1 MTKEHSQ
8 FSLLRQHRFA
18 PFFWTQFCGAAN
30 DNIYKFACTLLVTY
44 QAAQYSDLP
53 ASLLTQLIAGLFI
66 LPFVLFS
73 ATSGQLADKYER
85 SHLIRMT
92 KLLELGIVLLA
103 IWGFWQHSM
112 VVLLCCIFLL
122 GLQASVFGPV
132 KYAYLPQHLL
142 PQEIIGGNGLVESG
156 TFIAILLGTM
166 LSGALMSHHENG
178 TALVS
183 IAILAV
189 ALIGLAAS
197 WRVPHSPAPDPALRI
212 NWNPFTETWNN
223 IQLARQRRTLFLSM
237 LGISWLWF
245 FGATLLT
252 QFPGFAKNVL
262 GGNEAVVT
270 LLLAIF
276 SIGVGAG
283 ALLCERLSGHK
294 VEIGLVPF
302 GSIGMSVFALDLYF
316 ASQGHAVTAQ
326 VELGTF
332 VADHS
337 HWRVMIDLFLLSL
350 FSGLYS
356 VPLYALIQTRCPVE
370 QRARIVAA
378 NNILNAL
385 FMVVS
390 AALAAVCLTVLKFSI
405 PQLFLLMAVLNAG
418 VAIYIY
424 GLVPEFLLRFLAWL
438 LVHSVYTMKKRGLEH
453 IPDRGAALLVCNHVS
468 FADPVVLM
476 GISPRPIRFV
486 MDYKIF
492 STPFMSWFFRQAKV
506 IPIAS
511 AKDDPVMMEQAFAEV
526 SSALRNGDLVMIFPE
541 GGITRDGTIQ
551 RFRPGVTRVLES
563 DPVPVIPLALCGLW
577 GSVFS
582 RHGGSLWARLR
593 SAHTR
598 IAVHAGPPIEPSAA
612 TPEYLQQ
619 RVGELRGDWQ

>member
-1 MTKEHSQ
+1 MIKEHSQ
-8 FSLLRQHRFA
+8 FNLLKQRRFA

-44 QAAQYSDLP
+44 QAVSYSNLDDK
-53 ASLLTQLIAGLFI
+53 LLVNLIAGLFI

-73 ATSGQLADKYER
+73 ATSGQLADKFER
-85 SHLIRMT
+85 SHLIRLT
-92 KLLELGIVLLA
+92 KVLELGIVLLA
-103 IWGFWQHSM
+103 LWGFWQHSM
-112 VVLLCCIFLL
+112 IALLVCIFLL

-142 PQEIIGGNGLVESG
+142 PQEIIGGNALVESG

-166 LSGALMSHHENG
+166 LAGFLMSHGSLG
-178 TALVS
+178 TPLVS
-183 IAILAV
+183 VAILAV
-189 ALIGLAAS
+189 ALIGLATS
-197 WRVPHSPAPDPALRI
+197 WWVPYSPAPDPALRI

-223 IQLARQRRTLFLSM
+223 LKLARQRRVLFLSM

-252 QFPGFAKNVL
+252 QFPGFAKEVL

-270 LLLAIF
+270 LMLALF
-276 SIGVGAG
+276 SVGVGAG

-302 GSIGMSVFALDLYF
+302 GSIGMTVFAVDLYL
-316 ASQGHAVTAQ
+316 ASQGHAITEQ
-326 VELGTF
+326 IDLGTF
-332 VADHS
+332 IADRS

-385 FMVVS
+385 FMVV
-390 AALAAVCLTVLKFSI
+390 AAGVAVLCLNLLHFSI
-405 PQLFLLMAVLNAG
+405 PQLFLLMAVLNAF

-438 LVHSVYTMKKRGLEH
+438 LVHTMYKLKKQGIEH
-453 IPDRGAALLVCNHVS
+453 LPDRGAAVLVCNHVS
-468 FADPVVLM
+468 FVDAVVLM

-511 AKDDPVMMEQAFAEV
+511 AKDDPAMMEQAFTDV
-526 SSALRNGDLVMIFPE
+526 SNALRNGDLVLIFPE
-541 GGITRDGTIQ
+541 GGITRDGEIN
-551 RFRPGVTRVLES
+551 RFRPGVTRILQS

-577 GSVFS
+577 GSFFS
-582 RHGGSLWARLR
+582 RHDGAWMARLR
-593 SAHTR
+593 SVFSR
-598 IAVHAGPPIEPSAA
+598 IMVNVGAPVPAAQA

-619 RVGELRGDWQ
+619 RVTALRGHWK

>member
-1 MTKEHSQ
+1 MIKEHSQ
-8 FSLLRQHRFA
+8 FSLLKQRRFA

-44 QAAQYSDLP
+44 QAASYSTLDDK
-53 ASLLTQLIAGLFI
+53 LLVNLIAGLFI

-73 ATSGQLADKYER
+73 ATSGQLADKFER
-85 SHLIRMT
+85 SRLIRLT
-92 KLLELGIVLLA
+92 KVLELAIVLLA
-103 IWGFWQHSM
+103 VWGFWQHSM
-112 VVLLCCIFLL
+112 TVLLICIFLL
-122 GLQASVFGPV
+122 GVQATVFGPV

-142 PQEIIGGNGLVESG
+142 PQEIVGGNALVESG

-166 LSGALMSHHENG
+166 LAGFLMSDSALG
-178 TALVS
+178 TTLVS
-183 IAILAV
+183 TAILIV
-189 ALIGLAAS
+189 ALAGLAMS
-197 WRVPHSPAPDPALRI
+197 SLVPHSPAPDPALRI
-212 NWNPFTETWNN
+212 NWNPFTETWTNLK
-223 IQLARQRRTLFLSM
+223 LARQRRVLFLSM

-252 QFPGFAKNVL
+252 QFPAFAKEVL

-270 LLLAIF
+270 LLLALF
-276 SIGVGAG
+276 SIGVGVG

-302 GSIGMSVFALDLYF
+302 GSIGMSVFAVDLYL
-316 ASQGHAVTAQ
+316 ASRGHVVTQ
-326 VELGTF
+326 NTGLGTF
-332 VADHS
+332 IADS
-337 HWRVMIDLFLLSL
+337 THWRVMMDLFLLSL

-370 QRARIVAA
+370 QRARIVAS

-385 FMVVS
+385 FMVV
-390 AALAAVCLTVLKFSI
+390 AAGVAVLCLKVLNFSI
-405 PQLFLLMAVLNAG
+405 PQLFLLMAVLNAF

-438 LVHSVYTMKKRGLEH
+438 LVHSIYSLKKKGLEH
-453 IPDRGAALLVCNHVS
+453 LPDRGAAVLVCNHVS
-468 FADPVVLM
+468 FVDAVVLM

-511 AKDDPVMMEQAFAEV
+511 AKDDPVMMEQAFADV
-526 SSALRNGDLVMIFPE
+526 SNALRNGDLVLIFPE
-541 GGITRDGTIQ
+541 GGITRDGEIN
-551 RFRPGVTRVLES
+551 RFRPGVTRILQS

-577 GSVFS
+577 GSFFS
-582 RHGGSLWARLR
+582 RHAGTLMMRLR
-593 SAHTR
+593 GAFSR
-598 IAVHAGPPIEPSAA
+598 IMVNAGAPVPAAQA

-619 RVGELRGDWQ
+619 RVTELRGDWK